1 MDEIRELKSK
11 DFPELLWE
19 INDPPKKLYT
29 RGNFPAC
36 PPARNARAGAESSAG
51 RPSKDLR
58 YLTVVGSRKYSSYGK
73 EICEKLISGLRGFPV
88 VIVSGLALG
97 MDAIAHKSALVAN
110 LPTIAVPGSGLS
122 DKVIH
127 PRTNFRLAHEILESG
142 GALISEF
149 EPDFRPTLWSFP
161 KRNRI
166 MAGLSHAT
174 LLIEAGE
181 KSGTLITARLAME
194 YNRDVMAIPGPIFS
208 KNHAGSNQL
217 IKDGAH
223 LITSSED
230 ILNILNIKNQ
240 DTNSKSQTISKSQ
253 LSNNEIKVVEIL
265 EVEPLAKDKLIRKLE
280 MPITEA
286 NILLSAMELK
296 GLIKETVGKVS
307 LK

>member
-1 MDEIRELKSK
+1 MDEIRELKPK
-11 DFPELLWE
+11 DFPALLAE
-19 INDPPKKLYT
+19 INDPPKKLYI
-29 RGNFPAC
+29 RG
-36 PPARNARAGAESSAG
+36 GL
-51 RPSKDLR
+51 PSEGLR

-73 EICEKLISGLRGFPV
+73 EVCEKLISGLRGFPI

-122 DKVIH
+122 DEVLH
-127 PRTNFRLAHEILESG
+127 PRTNFKLAHEILASG

-166 MAGLSHAT
+166 MAGLSHST

-208 KNHAGSNQL
+208 KSHAGSNHL

-223 LITSSED
+223 LITSSTD
-230 ILNILNIKNQ
+230 ILEILGMSV
-240 DTNSKSQTISKSQ
+240 DSSQ
-253 LSNNEIKVVEIL
+253 LTVDRKDLSKEEKRIVEIL
-265 EVEPLAKDKLIRKLE
+265 EVEPLSKDDLLGKLD
-280 MPITEA
+280 MPITKA

-296 GLIKETVGKVS
+296 GLIKESLGKVA
-307 LK
+307 LR